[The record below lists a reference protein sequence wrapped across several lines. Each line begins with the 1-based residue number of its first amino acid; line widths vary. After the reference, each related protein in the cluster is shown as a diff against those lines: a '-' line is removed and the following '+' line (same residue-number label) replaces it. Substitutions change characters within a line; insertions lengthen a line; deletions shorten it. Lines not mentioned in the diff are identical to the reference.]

1 MSVSR
6 FCVPF
11 HAGAK
16 DIWIDGAETHHMLR
30 VKRVRIGDRIV
41 LFNGM
46 GDECSAEIIEVKG
59 SKVKVKI
66 GQIKAVS
73 KESNV
78 GIDIAFAI
86 PKGKRS
92 HFLIQKCAELGV
104 QKLFPLHYERSV
116 VKLKAGCSEKI
127 EKWRK
132 IAVEASKQCGR
143 NTITE
148 INDVMDFG
156 NILKGVGNYDIS
168 LFACSQSVSNNLK
181 NILKEHQR
189 VNNIISFIGP
199 EGGFTSKEMEMAK
212 EAGCEFVSLGQST
225 LRVETS
231 AIAISAILSYHYSDQ
246 VY

>member
-11 HAGAK
+11 HAGMK
-16 DIWIDGAETHHMLR
+16 DIWINGAETHHMLR
-30 VKRVRIGDRIV
+30 VKRAKIGDLII
-41 LFNGM
+41 LFNGR

-86 PKGKRS
+86 PKGRRS

-116 VKLKAGCSEKI
+116 VKLKADCSGKI
-127 EKWRK
+127 KKWQK

-156 NILKGVGNYDIS
+156 SILKCVGNYDIS
-168 LFACSQSVSNNLK
+168 LFACNQSVSNNLK

>member
-11 HAGAK
+11 HAGMK

-30 VKRVRIGDRIV
+30 VKRAKIGDLII
-41 LFNGM
+41 LFNGR

-116 VKLKAGCSEKI
+116 VKLKADCSGKI
-127 EKWRK
+127 KKWQK

-156 NILKGVGNYDIS
+156 SILKCVGNYDIS
-168 LFACSQSVSNNLK
+168 LFACNQSVSNNLK

-231 AIAISAILSYHYSDQ
+231 AIVISAILSYHYSDQ

>member
-11 HAGAK
+11 HAGMK
-16 DIWIDGAETHHMLR
+16 DIWINGAETHHMLR
-30 VKRVRIGDRIV
+30 VKRAKIGDLII
-41 LFNGM
+41 LFNGR

-116 VKLKAGCSEKI
+116 VKLKADCSGKI
-127 EKWRK
+127 KKWQK

-156 NILKGVGNYDIS
+156 SILKCVGNYDIS
-168 LFACSQSVSNNLK
+168 LFACNQSVSNNLK

-231 AIAISAILSYHYSDQ
+231 AIVISAILSYHYSDQ

>member
-11 HAGAK
+11 HAGVK
-16 DIWIDGAETHHMLR
+16 DLWIDGPETHHMLR
-30 VKRVRIGDRIV
+30 VKRSRIGDRIV

-59 SKVKVKI
+59 NRVKVKI
-66 GQIKAVS
+66 GQIRAVS

-92 HFLIQKCAELGV
+92 NFLIQKCAELGV
-104 QKLFPLHYERSV
+104 QKLFPLHYERSI
-116 VKLKAGCSEKI
+116 VKFKDSCSEKI
-127 EKWRK
+127 ERWRK

-148 INDVMDFG
+148 INDVMDLG
-156 NILKGVGNYDIS
+156 NILKSVGSYDIS
-168 LFACSQSVSNNLK
+168 LFACNQSVSNNLK

-189 VNNIISFIGP
+189 VNKIISLIGP
-199 EGGFTSKEMEMAK
+199 EGGFAPKEIGMAK
-212 EAGCEFVSLGQST
+212 EAGCEFVSLGQRI

-231 AIAISAILSYHYSDQ
+231 AIAISAILSYHYSD
-246 VY
+246 

>member
-1 MSVSR
+1 VSVSR

-11 HAGAK
+11 HAGVK
-16 DIWIDGAETHHMLR
+16 DIWIDGSETHHMLR
-30 VKRVRIGDRIV
+30 VKRSRIGDRIV

-59 SKVKVKI
+59 SRVKVKI
-66 GQIKAVS
+66 GQIKTVS

-86 PKGKRS
+86 PKGRRS

-104 QKLFPLHYERSV
+104 QKLFPLHYERSI
-116 VKLKAGCSEKI
+116 VKFKDGCSEKI
-127 EKWRK
+127 ERWRK

-156 NILKGVGNYDIS
+156 NILKSVGSYDIS
-168 LFACSQSVSNNLK
+168 FLHAVNLF
-181 NILKEHQR
+181 R
-189 VNNIISFIGP
+189 II
-199 EGGFTSKEMEMAK
+199 
-212 EAGCEFVSLGQST
+212 
-225 LRVETS
+225 
-231 AIAISAILSYHYSDQ
+231 
-246 VY
+246 